1 MYEIQKY
8 FPNLSQRQLEQFG
21 QLEALY
27 RAWNSQ
33 INVISRKDID
43 NLYIRHV
50 LHSMSIAKFIDFKPG
65 TKVLDIGTGGGF
77 PGLPLAIYFPEC
89 QFILVD
95 SIGKKLKVVEA
106 VASELK
112 LANVKTKHSRA
123 EDINEQFDFVVSR
136 AVTRLD
142 TIWSWSK
149 SKISTNS
156 YNDLRNG
163 LIYLKGGDISAEIP
177 NNTIVQSYSLS
188 DLFSED
194 FFLGKGLVY
203 ITSKP

>member
-1 MYEIQKY
+1 MHEIQKY

-112 LANVKTKHSRA
+112 LANVKTKHGRA

-149 SKISTNS
+149 SKISPNS

-177 NNTIVQSYSLS
+177 NNTIVQFYPLS
-188 DLFSED
+188 DWFSEG

-203 ITSKP
+203 IASKP

>member
-1 MYEIQKY
+1 MHEIQKY
-8 FPNLSQRQLEQFG
+8 FPDLSQRQLEQFG
-21 QLEALY
+21 QLGALY
-27 RAWNSQ
+27 MAWNRQ

-43 NLYIRHV
+43 NLYARHV
-50 LHSMSIAKFIDFKPG
+50 LHSLAIAKFINFKPG
-65 TKVLDIGTGGGF
+65 TEVLDIGTGGGF

-89 QFILVD
+89 QFLLVD

-112 LANVKTKHSRA
+112 LVNVKTKHSRA
-123 EDINEQFDFVVSR
+123 EDIDEQFDFVVSR

-177 NNTIVQSYSLS
+177 NNTIVQFYPLS
-188 DLFSED
+188 DWFSED
-194 FFLGKGLVY
+194 FFLGKRLVY

>member
-112 LANVKTKHSRA
+112 LANVKTKHGRA

-149 SKISTNS
+149 SKISPNS

-177 NNTIVQSYSLS
+177 NNTIVQFYHLS
-188 DLFSED
+188 DWFSED

-203 ITSKP
+203 IASKP

>member
-106 VASELK
+106 VAIELK